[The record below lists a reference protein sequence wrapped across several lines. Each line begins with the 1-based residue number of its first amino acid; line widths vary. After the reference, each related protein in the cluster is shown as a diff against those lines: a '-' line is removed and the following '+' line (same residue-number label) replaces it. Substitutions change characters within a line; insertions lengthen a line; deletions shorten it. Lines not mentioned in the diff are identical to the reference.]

1 MYVIGKLSL
10 VVFGSGGRLFLGR
23 VTAGFSMMWRNAVS
37 IIARVNPRA
46 SIIILHDGQ
55 KYQYMWKLKNPFCLA
70 CSFHLWA
77 CISIVRCGEDG
88 VCWPVSVLSCRVV
101 CCCVNV
107 AMVALMA

>member
-55 KYQYMWKLKNPFCLA
+55 KYQYMWKLKNPFRLA
-70 CSFHLWA
+70 WSFHL
-77 CISIVRCGEDG
+77 
-88 VCWPVSVLSCRVV
+88 
-101 CCCVNV
+101 
-107 AMVALMA
+107 